1 MIPEVVGRVE
11 ETAVVRRFTA
21 AVAQGPACLVWEG
34 EAGIGK
40 TILLR
45 ATIEDA
51 RSAGYRVL
59 ASRPTES
66 EADLSFASLTDLL
79 GGVAD
84 EIRPMLPPP
93 QRRSLDGALLRADVD
108 PEALDARA
116 LGMAM
121 HAGLV
126 ALAVQQPVVVA
137 IDDLQWID
145 SATLRVLQFVGR
157 RMERER
163 FGLVL
168 ARRSAGDDEPRA
180 AIEQLLSPERVE
192 IRRVGPMS
200 LGALHRLI
208 EVRRGVSL
216 TRPALLHLERASGGN
231 PLLALDIVDA
241 LERAGQPIT
250 AEMILPVPATVERLV
265 RQRLD
270 ALPVVTR
277 RLLLATAALARPE
290 TGTIQAITAGGDLT
304 AAVRP
309 AVDAGLLEVDGQR
322 VRFVHPL
329 YRSAVYAAESHEAR
343 RKMHR
348 RLAAIVLDPEEA
360 ARHTAL
366 GATSPDSAAAARVAA
381 TAESLYRGGAVD
393 GAAALYEHAL
403 RLTEPTDTAARAE
416 RTVALARILWEL
428 GDLERSR
435 AFLREAPRTGIE
447 GRIRAETLLLEAI
460 HVMWTKGADQAIP
473 IYVDA
478 LQWAAGVPELEA
490 TVHLRIAYAADHDLA
505 LAGAHARAAVDLV
518 DGVAGAEELLASAL
532 LLSAELRLLTGDGYD
547 APAVARG
554 RALLERPP
562 SRTRAATT
570 FDARAVARER
580 SWIIHE
586 LTDDIARA
594 RAELEAIGRDDA
606 VRGRERGAPIMLADL
621 IELCC
626 WLGDLAGARGYADE
640 AGELLARTGRAAYA
654 EAATLFAS
662 ALVAEHEGDLGR
674 AAQLGSDALG
684 RAQRLGPGPMMD
696 RISVLRGRIALSL
709 DRPRD
714 AIATFAAVEARLDAA
729 GARHPLV
736 YRFRGDQIE
745 ALVLAGEVAAAD
757 AHLSR
762 LESGVAG
769 ISTPWGLAVVAR
781 SRALAAAASGRLEA
795 AEAELE
801 IALEHHADLPMPI
814 ELGRTLMLLG
824 RVRRRERRK
833 RRAAEA
839 FVGAGDAF
847 ASAGAAGWQAAARR
861 ELDRIG
867 FRSSSADELTP
878 TESEVARLA
887 ASGMTNRQVADAMVL
902 SPKTI
907 DGALTR
913 VYAKLGI
920 HSRAELGVWIAR
932 GSSRQTEG

>member
-1 MIPEVVGRVE
+1 MVPELVARVE
-11 ETAVVRRFTA
+11 ESAVVRTFTA
-21 AVAQGPACLVWEG
+21 SLQHGPACLVWEG
-34 EAGIGK
+34 EAGVGK
-40 TILLR
+40 TILWT
-45 ATIEDA
+45 ATINDA
-51 RSAGYRVL
+51 RLAGYRVL

-79 GGVAD
+79 GRVAD
-84 EIRPMLPPP
+84 EIRPILPPP
-93 QRRSLDGALLRADVD
+93 QRRSLDAALLRADGD
-108 PEALDARA
+108 AEALDARA
-116 LGMAM
+116 VGMAM

-126 ALAVQQPVVVA
+126 ALAAQQPVVVA

-145 SATLRVLQFVGR
+145 SATLRVLQFVVR
-157 RMERER
+157 RFERER

-168 ARRSAGDDEPRA
+168 ARRSTGDDQPGA
-180 AIEQLLSPERVE
+180 AIERLLPPERVE
-192 IRRVGPMS
+192 IRQVGPMS

-216 TRPALLHLERASGGN
+216 PRPALLHLERASGGN
-231 PLLALDIVDA
+231 PLLALDIVEA

-250 AEMILPVPATVERLV
+250 AEMILPVAATVERLV

-270 ALPVVTR
+270 ALPEVTR
-277 RLLLATAALARPE
+277 QLLSAIAALARPD
-290 TGTIQAITAGGDLT
+290 TRTIQALSSVGDIT

-309 AVDAGLLEVDGQR
+309 AVDAGLLALDGQR

-329 YRSAVYAAESHEAR
+329 YRSAVYTAQLPEAR

-348 RLAAIVLDPEEA
+348 RLAALALDPEEA
-360 ARHTAL
+360 GRHTAL
-366 GATSPDSAAAARVAA
+366 GTTPPDTAAAAAVAA
-381 TAESLYRGGAVD
+381 TAESLYRRGALD

-403 RLTEPTDTAARAE
+403 RLTEPTDTAAHAE
-416 RTVALARILWEL
+416 GKVALARILWEL

-435 AFLREAPRTGIE
+435 AFLREAPRTGIDA
-447 GRIRAETLLLEAI
+447 RIRAEMLLLEAI
-460 HVMWTKGADQAIP
+460 DVLWSDGPAHAIP
-473 IYVDA
+473 MYVEA
-478 LQWAAGVPELEA
+478 LRWAAGIPELEA

-505 LAGAHARAAVDLV
+505 LARAHARAAVDLI

-562 SRTRAATT
+562 SPARAGTT

-586 LTDDIARA
+586 ATDDIPRA
-594 RAELEAIGRDDA
+594 RAELEAIRRDDA
-606 VRGRERGAPIMLADL
+606 VRGRERGAPIVLADL
-621 IELCC
+621 VELCC
-626 WLGDLAGARGYADE
+626 WLGDLPAARGYADE
-640 AGELLARTGRAAYA
+640 AGELLARTGRASYP

-662 ALVAEHEGDLGR
+662 ALVAEHEGDLGS
-674 AAQLGSDALG
+674 AAQLGSDAL
-684 RAQRLGPGPMMD
+684 RLAQSLDPGPMTD
-696 RISVLRGRIALSL
+696 RIGVLRGRIALSL
-709 DRPRD
+709 DRPLE

-745 ALVLAGEVAAAD
+745 ALALAGDVAGAD

-762 LESGVAG
+762 FESGVAR
-769 ISTPWGLAVVAR
+769 IPTPWGLAVVAR
-781 SRALAAAASGRLEA
+781 SRALTAAASGRLEA
-795 AEAELE
+795 AEAELN
-801 IALEHHADLPMPI
+801 IALEHHADLRMPI

-824 RVRRRERRK
+824 RVRRRQRRK
-833 RRAAEA
+833 RHASEA
-839 FVGAGDAF
+839 LVGARDAF
-847 ASAGAAGWQAAARR
+847 ASASAAGWEAAARR
-861 ELDRIG
+861 ELERIG
-867 FRSSSADELTP
+867 FRSSSVDELTP
-878 TESEVARLA
+878 TEWEVARLA
-887 ASGMTNRQVADAMVL
+887 GSGMSNRQVADAMVL

-920 HSRAELGVWIAR
+920 HSRAELGAWIAR
-932 GSSRQTEG
+932 GPSRQTEG